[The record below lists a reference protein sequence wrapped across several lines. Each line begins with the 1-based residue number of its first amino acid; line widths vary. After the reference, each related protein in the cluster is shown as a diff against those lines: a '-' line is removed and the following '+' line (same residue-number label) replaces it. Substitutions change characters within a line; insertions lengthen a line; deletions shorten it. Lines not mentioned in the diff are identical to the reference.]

1 VPLHLRFALALVAFA
16 AAGSALATFA
26 APTGNGGSRGGYA
39 VAISAGSGLK
49 LIRAANGATR
59 SGADPEVLA
68 CRGVLHVGG
77 GHRRPVRP
85 SGRRP
90 CDPRLRR
97 LSRSLQ
103 ARLST
108 LACNC
113 LWLSRTVPI
122 EARQCRGGR

>member
-59 SGADPEVLA
+59 SGVDPEVLA

-77 GHRRPVRP
+77 VGIGARCVPP
-85 SGRRP
+85 A
-90 CDPRLRR
+90 DP
-97 LSRSLQ
+97 
-103 ARLST
+103 AT
-108 LACNC
+108 LA
-113 LWLSRTVPI
+113 S
-122 EARQCRGGR
+122 GD

>member
-39 VAISAGSGLK
+39 DAISAGSGLK

-59 SGADPEVLA
+59 PGADPEVLA

-77 GHRRPVRP
+77 LGI
-85 SGRRP
+85 G
-90 CDPRLRR
+90 
-97 LSRSLQ
+97 
-103 ARLST
+103 ARCIPPADGPAT
-108 LACNC
+108 LA
-113 LWLSRTVPI
+113 S
-122 EARQCRGGR
+122 GD